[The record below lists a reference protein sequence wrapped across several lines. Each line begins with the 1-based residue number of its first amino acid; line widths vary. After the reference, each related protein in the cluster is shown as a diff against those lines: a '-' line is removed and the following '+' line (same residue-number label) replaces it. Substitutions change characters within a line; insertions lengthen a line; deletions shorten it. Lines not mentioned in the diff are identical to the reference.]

1 MFQRQNSMFAKL
13 IMSIPHSRAARN
25 IRKVGGK
32 MFTLQHLTLKIVQ
45 KHKKTHH
52 MAVFGSD
59 R

>member
-1 MFQRQNSMFAKL
+1 MFAKL